1 MCRRHVQ
8 HGSPQDPN
16 MLKTLT
22 NNYLGHPGDAWCNLQ
37 HQAHQGARNQ
47 GWQNFSNRLS
57 SWDMR
62 PQYLDSA
69 CQNASIY
76 VLSLCSNST
85 ICRSTQ
91 GKTCELVS
99 RTRERSTLRPE
110 NHETP
115 KSSALVLQNIVTYPP
130 PTHTFLKR
138 RFLTDFEKHTHTPPK
153 VTTFWCI
160 RPKVEKTL
168 KKCENA
174 PCWHEPNVPE
184 RYAFTFPTM
193 CPRSMLHTLICACQI
208 YDPGSGHGNAS
219 MESETHTR
227 SICKLLQGYAVH
239 SMFHGGGALQQ
250 LLALDVR
257 NSPLQVRC
265 ILR

>member
-1 MCRRHVQ
+1 MHLLHLMCRRHVQ

-37 HQAHQGARNQ
+37 HQAHQSARNQ
-47 GWQNFSNRLS
+47 RWQNFSNRLS

-69 CQNASIY
+69 RQNASIY
-76 VLSLCSNST
+76 LLSLCSSST

-91 GKTCELVS
+91 GKTCELVP
-99 RTRERSTLRPE
+99 RTRERSSLRPE
-110 NHETP
+110 NPETP
-115 KSSALVLQNIVTYPP
+115 KSSASVLQNIVTYPP

-153 VTTFWCI
+153 MTTFWCI
-160 RPKVEKTL
+160 RPKVEKSL

-174 PCWHEPNVPE
+174 PCWHKPNVPE
-184 RYAFTFPTM
+184 RYFGLCKVPCREDLRSSVVYLGDFP
-193 CPRSMLHTLICACQI
+193 R
-208 YDPGSGHGNAS
+208 
-219 MESETHTR
+219 
-227 SICKLLQGYAVH
+227 
-239 SMFHGGGALQQ
+239 
-250 LLALDVR
+250 
-257 NSPLQVRC
+257 
-265 ILR
+265 

>member
-1 MCRRHVQ
+1 MPLLPHLCPPSVPEVGVCGAYEGHVIQVDLLHLMSRRHVQ

-37 HQAHQGARNQ
+37 HQAHQSARNQ
-47 GWQNFSNRLS
+47 RWQNFSNRLS

-69 CQNASIY
+69 RQNASIY
-76 VLSLCSNST
+76 LISLCSNST

-99 RTRERSTLRPE
+99 PTRERSRLRPK
-110 NHETP
+110 NPETP
-115 KSSALVLQNIVTYPP
+115 KSSASALKNMVTYPP

-138 RFLTDFEKHTHTPPK
+138 PFLTDFKKHTHTPPK

-160 RPKVEKTL
+160 GLKVEKNRE
-168 KKCENA
+168 KCEFA
-174 PCWHEPNVPE
+174 PCWHVLNVPE
-184 RYAFTFPTM
+184 RY
-193 CPRSMLHTLICACQI
+193 
-208 YDPGSGHGNAS
+208 
-219 MESETHTR
+219 
-227 SICKLLQGYAVH
+227 
-239 SMFHGGGALQQ
+239 
-250 LLALDVR
+250 LALV
-257 NSPLQVRC
+257 SVK
-265 ILR
+265 IFGHLRQPPAEA

>member
-1 MCRRHVQ
+1 MSRRHVQ

-37 HQAHQGARNQ
+37 HQAHQSAGNQ
-47 GWQNFSNRLS
+47 RWQNFSNRLS

-69 CQNASIY
+69 RQNASIY
-76 VLSLCSNST
+76 LISLCSNST

-99 RTRERSTLRPE
+99 PTRERSRLRPK
-110 NHETP
+110 NPETP
-115 KSSALVLQNIVTYPP
+115 KSLASALKNMVTYPP

-138 RFLTDFEKHTHTPPK
+138 PFLTDFKKCTHTPPPK

-160 RPKVEKTL
+160 GLKVEKNRG
-168 KKCENA
+168 KCEFA
-174 PCWHEPNVPE
+174 PCWHVLNVPE
-184 RYAFTFPTM
+184 RYAYVRIGPCVHAQVMF
-193 CPRSMLHTLICACQI
+193 LTLPMVCFGLGGACGTA
-208 YDPGSGHGNAS
+208 GSS
-219 MESETHTR
+219 HTR
-227 SICKLLQGYAVH
+227 TRSAQHMCAPE
-239 SMFHGGGALQQ
+239 A
-250 LLALDVR
+250 
-257 NSPLQVRC
+257 
-265 ILR
+265 

>member
-1 MCRRHVQ
+1 MCRIHVQ

-37 HQAHQGARNQ
+37 HQAHQSARNQ
-47 GWQNFSNRLS
+47 RWQNFSNRLS

-69 CQNASIY
+69 HQNASIY
-76 VLSLCSNST
+76 LLSLCSNST

-99 RTRERSTLRPE
+99 PTRERSSLRPE
-110 NHETP
+110 NAETP
-115 KSSALVLQNIVTYPP
+115 KTLASVLKNMVTYPP

-138 RFLTDFEKHTHTPPK
+138 RFLTDFEKHTQTPPK

-160 RPKVEKTL
+160 RPKVEKSL

-174 PCWHEPNVPE
+174 PCWQGTDVPE
-184 RYAFTFPTM
+184 RYTT
-193 CPRSMLHTLICACQI
+193 I
-208 YDPGSGHGNAS
+208 
-219 MESETHTR
+219 
-227 SICKLLQGYAVH
+227 
-239 SMFHGGGALQQ
+239 
-250 LLALDVR
+250 
-257 NSPLQVRC
+257 
-265 ILR
+265 

>member
-16 MLKTLT
+16 ILKSLT

-37 HQAHQGARNQ
+37 HQAHQSARNQ
-47 GWQNFSNRLS
+47 RWQNFSNRLS

-62 PQYLDSA
+62 AQYLDSA

-99 RTRERSTLRPE
+99 RTRERSSLRPE
-110 NHETP
+110 NPETP
-115 KSSALVLQNIVTYPP
+115 KSSALVLKNMVTYPP
-130 PTHTFLKR
+130 PHPYISETAFSH
-138 RFLTDFEKHTHTPPK
+138 RFRKAYTYPPPK

-160 RPKVEKTL
+160 RPKVEKSL

-174 PCWHEPNVPE
+174 SCWHVMNVPE
-184 RYAFTFPTM
+184 RYW
-193 CPRSMLHTLICACQI
+193 
-208 YDPGSGHGNAS
+208 D
-219 MESETHTR
+219 
-227 SICKLLQGYAVH
+227 
-239 SMFHGGGALQQ
+239 
-250 LLALDVR
+250 
-257 NSPLQVRC
+257 
-265 ILR
+265 

>member
-37 HQAHQGARNQ
+37 HQAHQSARNQ

-69 CQNASIY
+69 RENASIY
-76 VLSLCSNST
+76 LLSLCSNST
-85 ICRSTQ
+85 ICWSTQ
-91 GKTCELVS
+91 GKPCELVS
-99 RTRERSTLRPE
+99 HTRERSSLRPE
-110 NHETP
+110 NPETP
-115 KSSALVLQNIVTYPP
+115 KSSASVLKNIVTYPP
-130 PTHTFLKR
+130 PTHTFLKWP
-138 RFLTDFEKHTHTPPK
+138 FLTDFEKHTHTPPK

-160 RPKVEKTL
+160 RPKVEKSL

-184 RYAFTFPTM
+184 RY
-193 CPRSMLHTLICACQI
+193 H
-208 YDPGSGHGNAS
+208 
-219 MESETHTR
+219 
-227 SICKLLQGYAVH
+227 V
-239 SMFHGGGALQQ
+239 
-250 LLALDVR
+250 LLAD
-257 NSPLQVRC
+257 N
-265 ILR
+265 